1 MLTIKVKSQVC
12 MLAAV
17 RKATLICLLFCVVQ
31 KRQVDGASL
40 QGGKI
45 QIFHSKAYSN
55 NFNLL

>member
-1 MLTIKVKSQVC
+1 MKSQVC

-17 RKATLICLLFCVVQ
+17 RKETLICLLFCVVQ
-31 KRQVDGASL
+31 KCQVVGASL

-45 QIFHSKAYSN
+45 QIFHSKAHSN

>member
-1 MLTIKVKSQVC
+1 MLTIKMKSQVC

-17 RKATLICLLFCVVQ
+17 RKETLICLLFCVVQ